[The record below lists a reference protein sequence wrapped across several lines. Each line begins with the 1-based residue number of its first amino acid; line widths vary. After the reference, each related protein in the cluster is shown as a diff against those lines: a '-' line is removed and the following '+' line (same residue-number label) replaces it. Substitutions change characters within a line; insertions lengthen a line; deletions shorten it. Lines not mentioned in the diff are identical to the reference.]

1 MNVLGHHYFARSLRE
16 TSQIKFKGNMAPTVA
31 KFGPTLKTGAGGTP
45 GARDDGSPAAAKR
58 QKMGG
63 SAKLRVSSN
72 FDGLTRR
79 STPPQGEARSDNP
92 QTAAAA
98 SDKRSPEVI
107 PSDEEPD
114 KEEQGLTGGGQRAQ
128 KPSQTMTLSQRS
140 SNDMSPRRG
149 PLEPRRRARARM
161 RSAR

>member
-16 TSQIKFKGNMAPTVA
+16 TSQIKFKGNLAPTVA
-31 KFGPTLKTGAGGTP
+31 KFDPALKTGAEGTA

-58 QKMGG
+58 QKTGG

-72 FDGLTRR
+72 FDRLTRR
-79 STPPQGEARSDNP
+79 SNPPRGEARSDNP

-98 SDKRSPEVI
+98 FGKRSPEVI

-114 KEEQGLTGGGQRAQ
+114 EEEQGLMGGAARA
-128 KPSQTMTLSQRS
+128 KAFA
-140 SNDMSPRRG
+140 NDDLVSEVIERHVPTARV
-149 PLEPRRRARARM
+149 LEPRHRARAQVRSM
-161 RSAR
+161 R

>member
-31 KFGPTLKTGAGGTP
+31 KFGPTLKTGAGGTA

-58 QKMGG
+58 QKTGG

-79 STPPQGEARSDNP
+79 SNPPRGEARSNNP

-98 SDKRSPEVI
+98 FGERSLEVI
-107 PSDEEPD
+107 P
-114 KEEQGLTGGGQRAQ
+114 
-128 KPSQTMTLSQRS
+128 
-140 SNDMSPRRG
+140 
-149 PLEPRRRARARM
+149 
-161 RSAR
+161 